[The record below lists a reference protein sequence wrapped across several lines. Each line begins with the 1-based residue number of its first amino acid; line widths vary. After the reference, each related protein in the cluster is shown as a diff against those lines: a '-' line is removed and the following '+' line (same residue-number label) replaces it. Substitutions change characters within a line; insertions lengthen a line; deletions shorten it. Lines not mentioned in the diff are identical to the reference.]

1 MGDFARGLARKR
13 VPLGF
18 AASAAVLLLARP
30 TWRTWA
36 VGMVVAMLGE
46 AFRVWAAGHLEK
58 SREVTRS
65 GPYRL
70 TRHPLYVGS
79 SVIALGIVLAAN
91 SVVVAI
97 VAALYMGATIAAA
110 IHTEEAF
117 LRSTFGS
124 AYDEY
129 RVSRAQ
135 PMARQF
141 SWVRARRNR
150 EHRAVLGVVVG
161 FALLALRIVL
171 PV

>member
-1 MGDFARGLARKR
+1 MGEIARRLARLR

-18 AASAAVLLLARP
+18 VTSAIVVGLATP
-30 TWRTWA
+30 TWRSWTIGLVIA
-36 VGMVVAMLGE
+36 LGGE

-79 SVIALGIVLAAN
+79 TIIAIG
-91 SVVVAI
+91 VVVAAKSAA
-97 VAALYMGATIAAA
+97 VAGLAAIYMGATIAAA
-110 IHTEEAF
+110 IRTEEAF
-117 LRSTFGS
+117 LRDAFGPT
-124 AYDEY
+124 YDEY
-129 RVSRAQ
+129 RGSRAE
-135 PMARQF
+135 PMRRAF
-141 SWVRARRNR
+141 SWSRAMRNR
-150 EHRAVLGVVVG
+150 EYRALSGVLIG